1 MIRIAVLGTIGS
13 GKSFFA
19 KQFKIPLFCADE
31 VVQNLYRKNKTL
43 FVKLKKSFPKDLD
56 NFPIKKLQ
64 LINIINKN
72 SNNLKKITKIVHP
85 IVRKE
90 MQLFLKENQRK
101 KAKAVVLDIPLFLE
115 NKLDYKTDILVFI
128 DADQKKL
135 LPRLKR
141 RKNFNQKNFKLLKS
155 LQMPL
160 GLKKDKADFVVK
172 NNFNSAKMKKEAKIL
187 LNQIII

>member
-128 DADQKKL
+128 DPDKKKAIL
-135 LPRLKR
+135 RLKKR
-141 RKNFNQKNFKLLKS
+141 TNFNKKNFILLKS

-160 GLKKDKADFVVK
+160 GIKKNRADFVVK
-172 NNFNSAKMKKEAKIL
+172 NNFNSAKIRKEAKIL

>member
-1 MIRIAVLGTIGS
+1 MIRIAILGDIGS

-43 FVKLKKSFPKDLD
+43 FTKLKKLFPKDLD
-56 NFPIKKLQ
+56 NFPIKKFQ

-72 SNNLKKITKIVHP
+72 PNNLKKITKIVHP

-90 MQLFLKENQRK
+90 MKLFLKKNQNK
-101 KAKAVVLDIPLFLE
+101 KAVVLDVPLFLE
-115 NKLDYKTDILVFI
+115 NNLDYKNDILVFI
-128 DADQKKL
+128 DPDKKKAIL
-135 LPRLKR
+135 RLKKR
-141 RKNFNQKNFKLLKS
+141 TNFNKKNFILLKS

-160 GLKKDKADFVVK
+160 GIKKNRADFVVK
-172 NNFNSAKMKKEAKIL
+172 NNFNSAKIRKEAKIL

>member
-1 MIRIAVLGTIGS
+1 MIRIAVLGAIGS

-43 FVKLKKSFPKDLD
+43 FAKLKKSFPNDLN

-90 MQLFLKENQRK
+90 MQSFLKKNKRK
-101 KAKAVVLDIPLFLE
+101 KAVVLDIPLFLE

-128 DADQKKL
+128 DPDQKKAL
-135 LPRLKR
+135 LRLKKR
-141 RKNFNQKNFKLLKS
+141 RNFNKKNSILLKS

-160 GLKKDKADFVVK
+160 GIKKNRADFVVK
-172 NNFNSAKMKKEAKIL
+172 NNFSSAKMRKKAKIL